1 MMASPIL
8 SASAGA
14 SAPVVPGPAMSQ
26 PVRVV
31 ISAAQRPDPYN
42 PSTVGNPLVASL
54 DAGRRATLTHHIHDI
69 VAASGTVESDV
80 DASDA
85 VVADV
90 SPQQLVGLAADP
102 SLVVTPDVTV
112 TMADASSGGPGPSS
126 TPGPSTTPGPA
137 TTPGP
142 TSGPAAPAT
151 RAPAAVFPQASNAN
165 ALWKQN
171 INGNNVTVAVL
182 DTGID
187 KLADFGNRIIG
198 GVDLSGEGNPY
209 QDSFGHGTFVSGLIA
224 GNGASS
230 NGAYMGEAPNANLV
244 AVKVA
249 GASGQTDLATVIQG
263 VNWAIANK
271 AKYNISVLNM
281 SLGAIPTSSTVT
293 DPLDQAVESAWE
305 AGITVVVS
313 AGNSGPFNGTILSPG
328 DDPLVITV
336 GAIDDNGTGNSND
349 DSGASFS
356 SVGPTSPDGWLKP
369 DLVTSGR
376 SVVSLRAPGS
386 TIDTQNPTAEIG
398 SGNFVGSGT
407 SFSAAITSGAAALVI
422 QADEN
427 AKKNGGVPSP
437 DKVKGQLLGTAS
449 PGPVGNPLVDG
460 HGVLNVQKAANQ
472 SGLQLNQTVPTSGAD
487 VGDTVSLYQSWQ
499 NSTWNPATWV
509 GSTNPNGQALTL
521 NNVVN
526 LLSVSLGA
534 LTGNNS
540 PIVNGSSWNG
550 STWNGST
557 WNGSS
562 WNGSS
567 WNGSSWNG
575 SSWNGSSWN
584 GSSWNGSSWNGSSW
598 NGSSWN

>member
-1 MMASPIL
+1 
-8 SASAGA
+8 
-14 SAPVVPGPAMSQ
+14 MSQ

-31 ISAAQRPDPYN
+31 ISAAQRPDQYN
-42 PSTVGNPLVASL
+42 PSTVGDPLVAML
-54 DAGRRATLTHHIHDI
+54 NAGKRASLTHRVHDI
-69 VAASGTVESDV
+69 VAQSGTVESDV

-112 TMADASSGGPGPSS
+112 TMADAGPSS
-126 TPGPSTTPGPA
+126 TPGPAATPTPPA
-137 TTPGP
+137 PTPP
-142 TSGPAAPAT
+142 APAAPAT

-165 ALWKQN
+165 ALWKN
-171 INGNNVTVAVL
+171 NVNGNNVTVAVL

-187 KLADFGNRIIG
+187 KLPDFGNRIIG

-230 NGAYMGEAPNANLV
+230 NGKYEGEAPNANLV
-244 AVKVA
+244 AIKVA
-249 GASGQTDLATVIQG
+249 GASGQTDIATVIQG

-271 AKYNISVLNM
+271 AAYNISVLNM

-293 DPLDQAVESAWE
+293 NPLDQAVESAWE

-328 DDPLVITV
+328 DDPLVVTV
-336 GAIDDNGTGNSND
+336 GAIDDNGTANSND
-349 DSGASFS
+349 DAGASFS

-422 QADEN
+422 QADTN
-427 AKKNGGVPSP
+427 AKKSGGVPSP

-472 SGLQLNQTVPTSGAD
+472 TGLQLNQTVPTTATN
-487 VGDTVSLYQSWQ
+487 VGDTVSLYQAWQ
-499 NSTWNPATWV
+499 NSTWNPAAWS
-509 GSTNPNGQALTL
+509 GSTNPNGQSLTL
-521 NNVVN
+521 NNIVN
-526 LLSVSLGA
+526 LLGVSISTI
-534 LTGNNS
+534 TGNNN
-540 PIVNGSSWNG
+540 PIVNGSTWNGSSWNGSSWNGSSWNGSSWNG
-550 STWNGST
+550 STWNGSSWNGSSWNGST

-584 GSSWNGSSWNGSSW
+584 GSSWN
-598 NGSSWN
+598 